1 MTPQEV
7 RQLTDEQIKGEI
19 HATREKLFKLRS
31 QAVTEKVENTGQF
44 RVERKHLARLLTER
58 TARRHKHY
66 GTNTPAVAAKS
77 EAKPVK
83 KKVAAKPAK
92 KTAPRSAA
100 APKKTSTKKPSAK
113 TAKKS

>member
-7 RQLTDEQIKGEI
+7 RQLNDEQIKGEI

-58 TARRHKHY
+58 TARRIKHA
-66 GTNTPAVAAKS
+66 GTKAPAAKS

-83 KKVAAKPAK
+83 EKAAAKPAK
-92 KTAPRSAA
+92 KPAPRSPAS
-100 APKKTSTKKPSAK
+100 PKKPPTKKPAK